1 MQLYLWSYRES
12 WQVYEHSY
20 LFRKCRVFVYVLHRG
35 NFVFKSDQVLCLS
48 VLVLVNSRNRRPFWT
63 SQGYAGSWLAR
74 FNEQA
79 CPLGKR
85 SFLARLLWICN
96 PNLFCKHFSSL
107 NLTDDLFRSFS
118 NILSYINNTLKS
130 IFRQFLMSMSFMTN
144 YYNNCPYI
152 CSRMF

>member
-1 MQLYLWSYRES
+1 MELSRKLAGLWTLISVSKVQNFRICTSS
-12 WQVYEHSY
+12 WQ
-20 LFRKCRVFVYVLHRG
+20 FF
-35 NFVFKSDQVLCLS
+35 FKIRPSPLL

-118 NILSYINNTLKS
+118 NILSYINDTLKS

>member
-1 MQLYLWSYRES
+1 M
-12 WQVYEHSY
+12 
-20 LFRKCRVFVYVLHRG
+20 C
-35 NFVFKSDQVLCLS
+35 NFICGVIAKVGRFFKSAEFSYMYFIVAIFFKIRPSPLL

>member
-1 MQLYLWSYRES
+1 MELSEKLAGLWTFISVS
-12 WQVYEHSY
+12 KVQN
-20 LFRKCRVFVYVLHRG
+20 FRTCICTSSRHF
-35 NFVFKSDQVLCLS
+35 FKIRPSPLS

>member
-12 WQVYEHSY
+12 WQVYEHWY
-20 LFRKCRVFVYVLHRG
+20 LFQKCRIFVYVLHRG
-35 NFVFKSDQVLCLS
+35 NFFFKIRPSPLL

>member
-1 MQLYLWSYRES
+1 MCNFICGIIAKVGRFMNIHICFESAEFSYMYFIEAI
-12 WQVYEHSY
+12 
-20 LFRKCRVFVYVLHRG
+20 LFLIRP
-35 NFVFKSDQVLCLS
+35 SPLS

-118 NILSYINNTLKS
+118 NILSFINNTLKS
-130 IFRQFLMSMSFMTN
+130 IFHQFLMSMSFMTN

>member
-1 MQLYLWSYRES
+1 MELSRKLAGLWTLISVSKVQNFRICTSS
-12 WQVYEHSY
+12 WQ
-20 LFRKCRVFVYVLHRG
+20 FF
-35 NFVFKSDQVLCLS
+35 FKIRPSPLS

>member
-1 MQLYLWSYRES
+1 MELSRELAGLWTFISIS
-12 WQVYEHSY
+12 KVQN
-20 LFRKCRVFVYVLHRG
+20 FRICTSSRQF
-35 NFVFKSDQVLCLS
+35 FFKIRPSPLL
-48 VLVLVNSRNRRPFWT
+48 VLVLLNSRNRRPFWT

>member
-1 MQLYLWSYRES
+1 M
-12 WQVYEHSY
+12 
-20 LFRKCRVFVYVLHRG
+20 C
-35 NFVFKSDQVLCLS
+35 NFICGVIAKVGRFMNIDICFKSAEFSYMYFIEAFLFLIRPSPLS

>member
-20 LFRKCRVFVYVLHRG
+20 LFQKCRIFVYVLHRG
-35 NFVFKSDQVLCLS
+35 IFLKIRPSPLS

-85 SFLARLLWICN
+85 SFLAWLLWICN

>member
-12 WQVYEHSY
+12 WRVYEHSY
-20 LFRKCRVFVYVLHRG
+20 LFQKCRIFVYVLHRG
-35 NFVFKSDQVLCLS
+35 IFFKIRPSPLL
-48 VLVLVNSRNRRPFWT
+48 VLVLLNSRNRRPFWT